1 MPIDYGG
8 CKTSGKCLLS
18 TDRNGVKKMK
28 NIGIKVWNIIET
40 IVRAVFGVV
49 FRIFKIDF
57 SEEQWDSLLQFVKFG
72 LVGVWNTVFN
82 YALYAVSLLIF
93 QRLNLLQQNPYN
105 LDMHI
110 STVIAFIISVFVS
123 FLLNS
128 RFVFQADE
136 GQTRSFGKALLKC
149 YLSYGFT
156 GLILNPILNTVWV
169 RILPLPQD
177 TAKLIAPAFSL
188 IIAIPINF
196 IMNKLW
202 AFKTEN
208 ETE

>member
-1 MPIDYGG
+1 
-8 CKTSGKCLLS
+8 
-18 TDRNGVKKMK
+18 MK

-93 QRLNLLQQNPYN
+93 QRLDLLQQNPYN

-128 RFVFQADE
+128 RFVFQAEE

-169 RILPLPQD
+169 KILPLPQD